1 MQIID
6 EIIKEPAGGAHRN
19 KEQAILSIKKALMK
33 YLEEFKKYTREE
45 IFEQRKKKFLNIG
58 KEKTFTVFSKG
69 ASWIRKDNFFT
80 FIKEILFKF
89 KKELV
94 IVTLLMLM
102 AFLFL
107 F

>member
-1 MQIID
+1 MYAAEASEVVSKD
-6 EIIKEPAGGAHRN
+6 SLDTEIAGEKN
-19 KEQAILSIKKALMK
+19 KSS
-33 YLEEFKKYTREE
+33 YCSYS
-45 IFEQRKKKFLNIG
+45 
-58 KEKTFTVFSKG
+58 VP
-69 ASWIRKDNFFT
+69 
-80 FIKEILFKF
+80 KEILFKF